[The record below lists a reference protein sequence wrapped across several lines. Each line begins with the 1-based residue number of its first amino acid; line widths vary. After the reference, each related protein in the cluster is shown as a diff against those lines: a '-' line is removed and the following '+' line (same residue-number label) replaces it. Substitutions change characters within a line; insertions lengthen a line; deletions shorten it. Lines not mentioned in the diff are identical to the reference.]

1 MEGSVVMLTGSRE
14 LSLLFVKW
22 VWKHAVPRDDHC
34 AFHQVLQLANVAR
47 PGVPLEGSHG
57 FRRNAVDLL
66 PHAAAKQPHE
76 MRDKSRNVL
85 PALSECGQQDGED
98 IQTVIQITTKL
109 PTSDHL
115 HQIPV
120 RSRYQPDIHLVRAT
134 SP

>member
-1 MEGSVVMLTGSRE
+1 MEGSCVMLTGSRT

-22 VWKHAVPRDDHC
+22 VWKHAVPRDDNC
-34 AFHQVLQLANVAR
+34 AFHQDLQLANVAR

-85 PALSECGQQDGED
+85 PAFPQRWQQDGED
-98 IQTVIQITTKL
+98 IQTIKQVTAKL
-109 PTSDHL
+109 PASDHL
-115 HQIPV
+115 DEKPIACCEP
-120 RSRYQPDIHLVRAT
+120 PDM
-134 SP
+134 